1 MYTQSHCHT
10 YDNLQDIWTTHG
22 AYQINVRPRL
32 RGGILYTQVSIKGE
46 VNTTPILKILV
57 R

>member
-22 AYQINVRPRL
+22 AYQINVRSRF